1 MKKIGIKFMFSKKA
15 TKIDEIFTVDLKQ
28 RQIDGEDFVI
38 FFGRLRKINFLKMN
52 LTGRNTKQLNFFLT
66 TLKIDPFL
74 FPMRASQKSVC
85 KQIEAISS
93 GFKKTSGLSNSTTF

>member
-1 MKKIGIKFMFSKKA
+1 MFSKKA

-52 LTGRNTKQLNFFLT
+52 LTGRNTKQLNFFVK
-66 TLKIDPFL
+66 TLKIEIGLL
-74 FPMRASQKSVC
+74 F
-85 KQIEAISS
+85 
-93 GFKKTSGLSNSTTF
+93 KTDKLFQFVPV